1 MVKEFTEICQKTRN
15 RHAPAE
21 QKFVWGNHLP
31 FMTKT
36 SSKAIMHRTTSCNEY
51 LRNKTNN
58 KTNKNKRKYTKQ
70 RNYCLTSKKIKETIL
85 Q

>member
-1 MVKEFTEICQKTRN
+1 M
-15 RHAPAE
+15 P
-21 QKFVWGNHLP
+21 
-31 FMTKT
+31 
-36 SSKAIMHRTTSCNEY
+36 RTTSCNKY
-51 LRNKTNN
+51 LRN